1 MSTHKKISVF
11 LVDDDAMYLKLLE
24 KELSGKPEYSIRTF
38 ATGERCLENLL
49 EKPDVIV
56 LDYYLNGIEKNALN
70 GLDTLSR
77 IKSTHPEIP
86 VIMLS
91 SQDKIEVAVNCMKL
105 QAVEYI
111 VKSETAF
118 ARLHKAIITV
128 LHYKKMESTLSWYME
143 KL

>member
-1 MSTHKKISVF
+1 MSTNKKISVF
-11 LVDDDAMYLKLLE
+11 IVDDDAMYLKLLE
-24 KELSGKPEYSIRTF
+24 KELSEKPEYSITTF
-38 ATGERCLENLL
+38 ATGERCVENLS
-49 EKPDVIV
+49 ENPDIIV
-56 LDYYLNGIEKNALN
+56 LDYYLNGLEKNALN
-70 GLDTLSR
+70 GLETLSR
-77 IKSTHPEIP
+77 IKSAHPEIP

-118 ARLHKAIITV
+118 SRLHNAIVTV
-128 LHYKKMESTLSWYME
+128 LHYKKMENTLSWYMD

>member
-1 MSTHKKISVF
+1 MSTHKKIFIF
-11 LVDDDAMYLKLLE
+11 LVDDDAMYLKLLDS
-24 KELSGKPEYSIRTF
+24 ELSEKPDYVIRTF
-38 ATGERCLENLL
+38 STGERCLENLS
-49 EKPDVIV
+49 EKPDIIV

-70 GLDTLSR
+70 GLETLRR

-91 SQDKIEVAVNCMKL
+91 AQDKIEVAVNCMKL
-105 QAVEYI
+105 QAFEYI

-118 ARLHKAIITV
+118 TRLHSAIANM
-128 LHYKKMESTLSWYME
+128 LHYKKIEKTLSWYME

>member
-1 MSTHKKISVF
+1 MSTNKKTSIF
-11 LVDDDAMYLKLLE
+11 LVDDDAMYLKLLDS
-24 KELSGKPEYSIRTF
+24 ELSEKPEYMIRTF
-38 ATGERCLENLL
+38 STGERCLENLS

-70 GLDTLSR
+70 GLETLER
-77 IKSTHPEIP
+77 IKSAHPEIP

-105 QAVEYI
+105 QAFEYI

-118 ARLHKAIITV
+118 TRLHSAIATM
-128 LHYKKMESTLSWYME
+128 LHYKKMEKTLSWYME

>member
-1 MSTHKKISVF
+1 MSTIKKVSIF

-24 KELSGKPEYSIRTF
+24 NELSENSEYVIKTF
-38 ATGERCLENLL
+38 STGELCLERLA

-56 LDYYLNGIEKNALN
+56 LDYYLNGIEKTALN
-70 GLDTLSR
+70 GLETLVR
-77 IKSTHPEIP
+77 IKASQPDIP

-105 QAVEYI
+105 QAFEYI

-118 ARLHKAIITV
+118 TRLHSAIATM
-128 LHYKKMESTLSWYME
+128 LHYQKMEKTLSWYME